1 MENLF
6 LMKNPN
12 FIQSHLTELQNF
24 THTGLLLYTESRM
37 VYLHV
42 MEYYLITKA
51 REEVKHL
58 LQEKLQDSWLEK
70 KLV

>member
-1 MENLF
+1 MEDLF
-6 LMKNPN
+6 LMKNLN
-12 FIQSHLTELQNF
+12 FIQNHPMELQNF
-24 THTGLLLYTESRM
+24 THTGLLLYTESLM
-37 VYLHV
+37 AYLHV

-58 LQEKLQDSWLEK
+58 LQEKLQDSWREK